1 MSDCLQLAKNAIQ
14 AYLKNGEIFDPKA
27 EFNNLQ
33 RQKAGCFVSIHL
45 RESDELRGCI
55 GTISPTC
62 KNLAYE
68 IINNAISACR
78 DPRFLPISKQELANL
93 DISVDI
99 LSQTEPIASE
109 KLLDPKKYGVIVKSA
124 DGRTGLLLPDLEGV
138 NDVNYQLEIARQK
151 AGILPDEK
159 VSLFRFQVH
168 RYKEN

>member
-1 MSDCLQLAKNAIQ
+1 MNENLQLAKKAIQ
-14 AYLKNGEIFDPKA
+14 AYLKNGEIFDPQVK
-27 EFNNLQ
+27 FKSLNS
-33 RQKAGCFVSIHL
+33 QKAGCFVSIHL
-45 RESDELRGCI
+45 KGSNELRGCI
-55 GTISPTC
+55 GTILPTC

-78 DPRFLPISKQELANL
+78 DPRFLPISKEEIANL

-99 LSQTEPIASE
+99 LSAPEPIDSE
-109 KLLDPKKYGVIVKSA
+109 KLLDTKKYGVIVKSA

-138 NDVNYQLEIARQK
+138 DDVGYQLEIARQK
-151 AGILPDEK
+151 AGILPNEK